1 MTSKNLLSEAIETT
15 FASLTEDF
23 HTCTPGQISTFDY
36 KTNTATVQP
45 LLKKVYIDGD
55 VLTLDVLA
63 NVPVIFPRT
72 SRSGLTFP
80 LQEGDGVL
88 ICFSERAL
96 ENWKGTNTIAEPGD
110 KRRFDL
116 SDAVCIPGLFG
127 VKQKSTA
134 TNNDDLEITHNGFK
148 ITITKAGKISIKGKN
163 NLDLVSII
171 DEWMSQV
178 QNSLVITG
186 IGLQPFDPTS
196 LAAMALIQTKLKEI
210 LV

>member
-1 MTSKNLLSEAIETT
+1 MTAKNLLSEAIETT
-15 FASLTEDF
+15 FLSMTEDF
-23 HTCTPGQISTFDY
+23 HTCIPGQISTFDY
-36 KTNTATVQP
+36 KTNTATVKPMIQ
-45 LLKKVYIDGD
+45 KVYIDGE
-55 VLTLDVLA
+55 VLTLDILS

-80 LQEGDGVL
+80 LEEGDGVL
-88 ICFSERAL
+88 LCFSERSL
-96 ENWKGTNTIAEPGD
+96 ELWKGTNKLSQPGD

-116 SDAVCIPGLFG
+116 SDAVAIPGLFG

-134 TNNDDLEITHNGFK
+134 SNNTDLEITHNGFK

-163 NLDLVSII
+163 NLDLVGII
-171 DEWMSQV
+171 DEWMTQIQS
-178 QNSLVITG
+178 SLVITG

-196 LAAMALIQTKLKEI
+196 LAAMGVIQTKLKEI